1 MRFSLLT
8 LSLHARQEPDQFER
22 LDRAARFIAEEN
34 VSCVCLQGC
43 GQRASAPEVDD
54 EPGLREDNTA
64 LLLRSRLEQFGLKYG
79 LVWDLSHRSNGSF
92 EEGSAVLS
100 QLPLLGRCSRYVS
113 NVDDPENVESRN
125 VVMARLAAAPNSVI
139 DVYSTHLS
147 PPEAG
152 FEQQLASLVTFIDE
166 TPAVLE
172 AMKPP
177 PPKRRGPPRKRVPL
191 QEPQVTT
198 RLICVAGDFNAEPDE
213 GGGAMVERGYLE
225 ASAAAREGSPQGAA
239 SQDRPWFDYIYVKPA
254 LRPQSARVVF
264 TGDDAPPVG
273 DRYGV
278 LVEFEV

>member
-8 LSLHARQEPDQFER
+8 LNLHTLQEPDQFER

-43 GQRASAPEVDD
+43 VQRASAPEVDD
-54 EPGLREDNTA
+54 EPGLREDNAA

-79 LVWDLSHRSNGSF
+79 LVWDLSHRVDGSF

-100 QLPLLGRCSRYVS
+100 QLPLLGHCSRYVS
-113 NVDDPENVESRN
+113 NVDDPEDAESRN

-139 DVYSTHLS
+139 DVYSTRLS

-152 FEQQLASLVTFIDE
+152 FEEQLGSLVTFIEE

-177 PPKRRGPPRKRVPL
+177 PPKRRGPPCERVPL

-198 RLICVAGDFNAEPDE
+198 RLICVAGDFNVEPDA
-213 GGGAMVERGYLE
+213 GGAAMVERGYLE
-225 ASAAAREGSPQGAA
+225 ASAAAREGSPQGGT
-239 SQDRPWFDYIYVKPA
+239 SGDDRWSDYIYVKPA

-264 TGDDAPPVG
+264 TGEDAPPVS